1 VWAVAS
7 KKREKKELG
16 GGLKTPSLA
25 CREGTKRERR

>member
-7 KKREKKELG
+7 KKREKKEL